1 MEESGCEENRQKLES
16 HQDSIS
22 HSFSYDGY
30 ERFHDEAMDTISVSV
45 HYSDV
50 EEAFNG
56 NSRTNLTASEM
67 TEKKMKIS
75 LSQEQLRVSSCSKN
89 FLTVPTSAR
98 KARSS
103 SFSSVDKRAVKMSP
117 QEPIV
122 EQHEC
127 TADVNRVAALTPPL
141 ITTNTVDD
149 ENEIIY
155 AVPRKATTRENEIS
169 TSSAS
174 LSPSKSVASA
184 QTSTAELNR
193 NFKYPLWFYCKIC
206 NDMLNDPRTLDCLHS
221 FCVQCLVRLDA
232 SSNLQNNQFWRKIS
246 EHSDSSCEL
255 MAIDTMNSMR
265 KRLVYDSFSPAAV
278 DGCVEFGVR
287 ENSHEGEAPAARRK
301 YEKNPQ
307 GQGECSLQRF
317 NTSPPI
323 VNGDW

>member
-1 MEESGCEENRQKLES
+1 MEESGCEESRQKLES

-45 HYSDV
+45 HYSDG
-50 EEAFNG
+50 EEAFSG

-75 LSQEQLRVSSCSKN
+75 LSQEQLRVSGCSKN

-103 SFSSVDKRAVKMSP
+103 SFSSVDKRAVKMSS
-117 QEPIV
+117 QVAIA
-122 EQHEC
+122 EQPEC

-141 ITTNTVDD
+141 ITTNNVDED
-149 ENEIIY
+149 EIIY

-174 LSPSKSVASA
+174 LSPSKSVAIA

-193 NFKYPLWFYCKIC
+193 NFKYPLSFYCKIC

-265 KRLVYDSFSPAAV
+265 KRLVYPSSPTAV
-278 DGCVEFGVR
+278 DGCVEFGV
-287 ENSHEGEAPAARRK
+287 GE
-301 YEKNPQ
+301 
-307 GQGECSLQRF
+307 
-317 NTSPPI
+317 
-323 VNGDW
+323 D